1 VAGGLLVC
9 LLTYRDGAAISPSLL
24 WAGIVIVGLG
34 LWDDIKGVPPL
45 WKLALQT
52 IAALLAL
59 GGGVCLT
66 RLGVLSAPATLLWLI
81 LLPNAF
87 NLIDGLDG
95 LCAGCGGIVS
105 FSLALLAAVMG
116 CGEIALL
123 AIILLGGCL
132 GFLPHNLR
140 YHKVFLGDT
149 GAQFIGFTAG
159 LLSVPLINNGGGASV
174 LLILLYP
181 LIETATTILRRLKN
195 KKSPFRADRGHFH
208 HRLTDRHISSGR
220 AVGLLLLPTFLVGNL
235 GVVLS
240 ISPWMGIPLAAISLA
255 AIAVLWRCEV
265 APQGTEG

>member
-1 VAGGLLVC
+1 M
-9 LLTYRDGAAISPSLL
+9 
-24 WAGIVIVGLG
+24 
-34 LWDDIKGVPPL
+34 
-45 WKLALQT
+45 
-52 IAALLAL
+52 IAALLAVF
-59 GGGVCLT
+59 GGV
-66 RLGVLSAPATLLWLI
+66 RFEGAGAASVPATLLWLI

-105 FSLALLAAVMG
+105 FSLALLAAVIG